1 MECVVGLSQ
10 QDFSS
15 VISGLAS
22 LLQELIKV
30 RNKKFNAE
38 ALGLVHSAMLVS
50 SGYLFLLIPIGGKPW
65 IMVQHIIHVYV
76 MWFIYS
82 IRSTP

>member
-1 MECVVGLSQ
+1 VGLSQ

-30 RNKKFNAE
+30 SQEGN
-38 ALGLVHSAMLVS
+38 V
-50 SGYLFLLIPIGGKPW
+50 I
-65 IMVQHIIHVYV
+65 
-76 MWFIYS
+76 
-82 IRSTP
+82 